1 MGSFSYLTVADYPI
15 FDAKNEYI
23 HELVNLLFQP
33 DDYLEETRPLSV
45 KNRLYWGDAY
55 TKQGNFIFKGFR
67 QSVRVCKQRLEIYGY
82 SLKFAR
88 ADFKTAK
95 KAADIEYHYD
105 FPLAKIS
112 FKTFMEEVNYI
123 LTNKVKN
130 YEGHRYNLREGLI
143 TDDLYFFGQSI
154 AANLYSILS
163 LLNDFDIVEYD
174 LSDIIDGG
182 YIDNNVKDQISFEKI
197 IILTEGK
204 TDVEFICS
212 SIKSLYPHLLPYY
225 HFINFDDYK
234 VESNASAL
242 VKLVISFAA
251 ANIKHPIIVLF
262 DNDTTGIME
271 MNTLLSKKLPQ
282 NIKVLKLQILNWL

>member
-197 IILTEGK
+197 RVST
-204 TDVEFICS
+204 TVS
-212 SIKSLYPHLLPYY
+212 
-225 HFINFDDYK
+225 
-234 VESNASAL
+234 
-242 VKLVISFAA
+242 VKF
-251 ANIKHPIIVLF
+251 
-262 DNDTTGIME
+262 
-271 MNTLLSKKLPQ
+271 
-282 NIKVLKLQILNWL
+282 VLK